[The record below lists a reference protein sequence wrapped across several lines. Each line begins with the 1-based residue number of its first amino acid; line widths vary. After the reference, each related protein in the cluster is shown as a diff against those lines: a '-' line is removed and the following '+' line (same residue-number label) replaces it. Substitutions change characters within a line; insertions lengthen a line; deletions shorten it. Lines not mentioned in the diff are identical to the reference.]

1 MILFVMKEI
10 YFRFS
15 IKILLLLF
23 LSAINLNVI
32 ASTYYVSSSTGD
44 DNRSLTDAQNLATPW
59 KTLAKVSAISGSLQP
74 GDQVL
79 FKAGDVFTGVL
90 TVSASGSAGNPIVFG
105 AYGQGAVPEITG
117 FATLS
122 NWQQKGSGIWETTVN
137 GGLSYM
143 NTVTMNGVARACGR
157 YPNASAANQG
167 YLYYDSYN
175 GNTSITD
182 SKLVSQPD
190 WNGGQVVIRKT
201 RWILD
206 RNQITSK
213 SGNTINYT
221 SQSGYG
227 AAQGYGYF
235 IQNHP
240 STLDTIGEWY
250 YQPSGQKL
258 GIYTGALSPSSYQIK
273 AGVTE
278 TLVQIANQNNITFS
292 NLNFTGAT
300 LSAFEI
306 NSSQGIRVS
315 NCNILFSGKNAIDAN
330 STDGLTVENTVI
342 AHTGNI
348 ACNVNNCTN
357 AVLRNNQVKSTG
369 VFAGMGDG
377 GDGTYEAVTVSG
389 NNNLIEGNTI
399 DSTGYIPINF
409 GGNNITIR
417 NNLVSNFT
425 MVKDDGGGIYTW
437 NNGYNPPT
445 NYSRA
450 ITGNTVLNGKG
461 AGGGTD
467 HPNQFFA
474 HGIYIDDNAG
484 QVEISSNTVANCA
497 SLGVY
502 IHNAH
507 DITIKQN
514 NLYNNA
520 TQLYME
526 HDNIA
531 ANSPIYN
538 CVVTGNLLF
547 AKQASQLCAEY
558 KTKDNDIANF
568 GTFDNN
574 YYYRPQDNDL
584 VIGVLQQ
591 VNGVYSY
598 NLLSVDSWK
607 ALYGKDANAIKSSH
621 AIPVYTVSKVD
632 AATQVAN
639 GTFDSNINGLYAYA
653 SAGNCSTNWDSG
665 TLDGGALKVSFSST
679 TSSSN
684 YGSVIIGIGAVT
696 AGKQYRLKYSMLGG
710 NTYKTITAYL
720 RQSAGSYSDL
730 SARKAATITN
740 TRLEKEFLFTASTN
754 EGNASLVFDVP
765 EQSSAL
771 YLDNIKLEQVE
782 ATAVNADNYTS
793 FFDNTTSSAK
803 TYGTNGQSYD
813 AAGKSYASSI
823 NVAAF
828 SSAVLVMDTAS
839 TTSSAAAVISP
850 AINCSAT
857 GTILR
862 EEWDNVGGTS
872 ISNIPLQTKPTST
885 SQLTSFEG
893 PLNVA
898 DNYGSRIRGYICP
911 PQTGSYTFWIASD
924 DAGELWLS
932 TDDNPANKTRIANV
946 DSWTNYREWNKFSSQ
961 KSAAIT
967 LQADKKYYI
976 EALQKEGGG
985 GDNLSVQWQLP
996 DATMETPIAGSHL
1009 SPYVD
1014 TATTTT
1020 VAVAT
1025 GTGSITRDEWDNV
1038 GGTNIAD
1045 IPLQTAPT
1053 STAAI
1058 NAFEGPLN
1066 IADNYAS
1073 RIRGYVFPPQTGNY
1087 TFWIATDDAGE
1098 LWLSTDDN
1106 PANKTRIANV
1116 DGWTNFREWGKY
1128 SSQQSATITLQAGKK
1143 YYIEALQKEGGGGDN
1158 LSVQWKLPDGTMETP
1173 IAGIHL
1179 SPYTAVTADQTISFA
1194 ALPSKTNGDAP
1205 FALSATASSGL
1216 AVSFRIVS
1224 GPATIS
1230 GSTVTIT
1237 GAGTVAIE
1245 ASQPGNAVF
1254 NAAKTVSQ
1262 SFVVMPAANTCS
1274 ATGTILREEWDNVP
1288 GNNLSDFSFQTA
1300 PSSTSQVATFEGP
1313 VNIGV
1318 SYASRIRGYIC
1329 APKTGNY
1336 TFWIAA
1342 DDAAELWLSTD
1353 DNPNNKVRLASLLS
1367 WTNFREW
1374 NKFSSQQ
1381 SVAIALQAGKKYYVE
1396 AIQKQGGG
1404 GDNLSVQW
1412 QLPDGTM
1419 ETPISGSHLSPYVV
1433 GQVGTSSLN
1442 ARVGMPVAVTTND
1455 ALAATA
1461 KIGLFVFPNPVS
1473 QQTNVEFT
1481 LPDDGQTDV
1490 ALFNTKG
1497 QLMGKLFSSATQANV
1512 KSSFTLSAAQLNN
1525 GVYILHLQSGK
1536 NSLTKKV
1543 IVLK

>member
-1 MILFVMKEI
+1 MILFFMKDI
-10 YFRFS
+10 CVRFPV
-15 IKILLLLF
+15 KIWLLLF
-23 LSAINLNVI
+23 LVACNSSVFAN
-32 ASTYYVSSSTGD
+32 TYYVSSSTGD
-44 DNRSLTDAQNLATPW
+44 DGRSLADAQNQATPW
-59 KTLAKVSAISGSLQP
+59 KTLAKVSGMSGSLKP

-79 FKAGDVFTGVL
+79 FKSGDIFTGVL

-105 AYGQGAVPEITG
+105 AYGQGAAPEITG

-122 NWQQKGSGIWETTVN
+122 NWQQKGSGVWETTVA
-137 GGLSYM
+137 GGLSYI

-167 YLYYDSYN
+167 YLYYSSYN
-175 GNTSITD
+175 GNSSITD
-182 SKLVSQPD
+182 SKLSSQPN
-190 WNGGQVVIRKT
+190 WTGGQVVIRKT

-206 RNQITSK
+206 RNQITSQ

-240 STLDTIGEWY
+240 STLDTVGEWY
-250 YQPSGQKL
+250 YQASGQKL
-258 GIYTGALSPSSYQIK
+258 GIYTGGASPDSYQIK

-278 TLVQIANQNNITFS
+278 TLVQIANQNNISFS
-292 NLNFTGAT
+292 NLSFTGAT
-300 LSAFEI
+300 VSAFEI
-306 NSSQGIRVS
+306 NSSQGIRIS
-315 NCNILFSGKNAIDAN
+315 NCNVLFSGKNAVDAN
-330 STDGLTVENTVI
+330 NTDGLTIENTVI

-357 AVLRNNQVKSTG
+357 SALRNNQIKSTA

-377 GDGTYEAVTVSG
+377 GDGTYEGVTISG

-409 GGNNITIR
+409 GGNNVTIR
-417 NNLVSNFT
+417 NNVVSNFT
-425 MVKDDGGGIYTW
+425 MTKDDGGGIYTW
-437 NNGYNPPT
+437 NNGSNAPT
-445 NYSRA
+445 NYSRV

-474 HGIYIDDNAG
+474 HGIYVDDNAG
-484 QVEISSNTVANCA
+484 QVVISSNTVANCA
-497 SLGVY
+497 SYGVY

-507 DITIKQN
+507 DISIKQN

-538 CVVTGNLLF
+538 CTVTGNTFF
-547 AKQASQLCAEY
+547 AKQASQLSAEY

-568 GTFDNN
+568 GSFDNN

-584 VIGVLQQ
+584 VIGVLKQ
-591 VNGVYSY
+591 VSGVYSY
-598 NLLSVDSWK
+598 NLLSLDSWK
-607 ALYGKDANAIKSSH
+607 ALYGKDANSIKSSH
-621 AIPVYTVSKVD
+621 TVPTYIVSKVD
-632 AATQVAN
+632 AANQFTN

-653 SAGNCSTNWDSG
+653 SAGNCVTNWDNG
-665 TLDGGALKVSFSST
+665 TLDAGALKVSFSST

-684 YGSVIIGIGAVT
+684 YGSVIISIGAVT
-696 AGKQYRLKYSMLGG
+696 AGKQYRLKFSMLGG
-710 NTYKTITAYL
+710 NTHQAITTYL
-720 RQSAGSYSDL
+720 RQSTGSYSDL
-730 SARKAATITN
+730 SIRKAATIAG
-740 TRLEKEFLFTASTN
+740 TRIEKEFLFTANAN
-754 EGNASLVFDVP
+754 ESNASIVFDVP

-771 YLDNIKLEQVE
+771 YLDNVKLEQVE
-782 ATAVNADNYTS
+782 ATAVSADSYVS

-813 AAGKSYASSI
+813 AAGNSYASSV

-828 SSAVLVMDTAS
+828 SSVALVYDTIS
-839 TTSSAAAVISP
+839 TTTTAPPI
-850 AINCSAT
+850 INCSAT

-862 EEWDNVGGTS
+862 EEWDNVGGNT
-872 ISNIPLQTKPTST
+872 ISDIPLQTKATST

-893 PLNVA
+893 PTNGVG
-898 DNYGSRIRGYICP
+898 NYGSRIRGYICP
-911 PQTGSYTFWIASD
+911 PQTGNYTFWLASD

-932 TDDNPANKTRIANV
+932 TDDNPTNKTRIANV
-946 DSWTNYREWNKFSSQ
+946 DSWTGYREWNRFSSQ
-961 KSAAIT
+961 KSSSIT
-967 LQADKKYYI
+967 LQGGKKYYI
-976 EALQKEGGG
+976 EALQKQGGG

-996 DATMETPIAGSHL
+996 DATSETPIAGSHL

-1014 TATTTT
+1014 TVAKT
-1020 VAVAT
+1020 VAIAT
-1025 GTGSITRDEWDNV
+1025 GTGFITRDEWDNV
-1038 GGTNIAD
+1038 GGTNITD
-1045 IPLQTAPT
+1045 IPLQIAPT

-1058 NAFEGPLN
+1058 TSFEGPSN
-1066 IADNYAS
+1066 FADNYGS
-1073 RIRGYVFPPQTGNY
+1073 RIRGYVFAPQTGNY

-1116 DGWTNFREWGKY
+1116 DGWTNFREWGRY
-1128 SSQQSATITLQAGKK
+1128 PSQQSATITLQAGKK

-1173 IAGIHL
+1173 IAGSHL
-1179 SPYTAVTADQTISFA
+1179 SPFTAVMTDQTISFA
-1194 ALPSKTNGDAP
+1194 AFPSKTNGDAP
-1205 FALSATASSGL
+1205 FVVSATASSGL

-1230 GSTVTIT
+1230 GSTVTVT
-1237 GAGTVAIE
+1237 GEGTVAIE
-1245 ASQPGNAVF
+1245 ASQLGNTVF

-1274 ATGTILREEWDNVP
+1274 ATGTILREEWDNVS
-1288 GNNLSDFSFQTA
+1288 GNNLSDFSFQTT
-1300 PSSTSQVATFEGP
+1300 PSSTSQIATFEGP
-1313 VNIGV
+1313 VNIGNN
-1318 SYASRIRGYIC
+1318 YASRIRGYIC
-1329 APKTGNY
+1329 PPQSGNY

-1342 DDAAELWLSTD
+1342 DDAAELWISSD
-1353 DNPNNKVRLASLLS
+1353 GAAANKVRIASLVS
-1367 WTNFREW
+1367 WTGFREW
-1374 NKFSSQQ
+1374 NKYPSQQ
-1381 SVAIALQAGKKYYVE
+1381 SASINLQAGKKYYVE
-1396 AIQKQGGG
+1396 AIQKQGAG

-1412 QLPDGTM
+1412 QLPDGTV
-1419 ETPISGSHLSPYVV
+1419 ETPIAGSHLSPYVA
-1433 GQVGTSSLN
+1433 GQIGSTSLN
-1442 ARVGMPVAVTTND
+1442 AKVGMQAITTAD

-1481 LPDDGQTDV
+1481 LPDAGQTNV
-1490 ALFNTKG
+1490 SLFNSTG
-1497 QLMGKLFSSATQANV
+1497 QLMGKLFNGATEANV
-1512 KSSFTLSAAQLNN
+1512 KSSFILNASQLYN

-1543 IVLK
+1543 VVMK